1 MPCEDCNL
9 AVLHSL
15 EKMQNHTHAFV
26 LGDGGTQSGTH
37 KGSPGKNFGVGLG
50 GGFKAE
56 EEGGLAG
63 LGGAAEGD
71 VLGIDAGA
79 VVHGISIE
87 AFDLE
92 VRPRLKRRSVGAG
105 GKQALGGRPHMD
117 ADANA
122 PPITLNAATL
132 RAHFNMPLND
142 AAKRMGVCATSI
154 KKVCRK
160 IGIKHW
166 PHRKLKAVE
175 KRLALL
181 KAEHR

>member
-15 EKMQNHTHAFV
+15 EKMQNRTHSLV
-26 LGDGGTQSGTH
+26 LGGMAAPGDPH
-37 KGSPGKNFGVGLG
+37 KGQVTQEGESEVKAGEG
-50 GGFKAE
+50 GGGAVE
-56 EEGGLAG
+56 AVDA
-63 LGGAAEGD
+63 GGALEGD
-71 VLGIDAGA
+71 VMGIAPGT
-79 VVHGISIE
+79 VVNGISIE

-105 GKQALGGRPHMD
+105 GKQALGGRPNMD

-122 PPITLNAATL
+122 PPIMLNAATL

-142 AAKRMGVCATSI
+142 AAKRMGVCATAI

>member
-1 MPCEDCNL
+1 MPCEECNL

-15 EKMQNHTHAFV
+15 EKMQNRTHSFV
-26 LGDGGTQSGTH
+26 LGGVAPPPDPHKRQDTKGGESE
-37 KGSPGKNFGVGLG
+37 V
-50 GGFKAE
+50 KAE
-56 EEGGLAG
+56 KDK
-63 LGGAAEGD
+63 GAAAAAGGPAVED
-71 VLGIDAGA
+71 VMGIAPGT
-79 VVHGISIE
+79 VVNGISIE

-105 GKQALGGRPHMD
+105 GKQALGGRPNMD

-122 PPITLNAATL
+122 PPIMLNAAML

-142 AAKRMGVCATSI
+142 AAKQMGVCATAI

-166 PHRKLKAVE
+166 PHRKLRAVE